1 MVGAEI
7 DRSGAFRTPS
17 MGREGAKYELKQP
30 FRLLLRWSHESI
42 LLNEVV
48 DS

>member
-1 MVGAEI
+1 MVETEI
-7 DRSGAFRTPS
+7 DRSGAFRTPNL
-17 MGREGAKYELKQP
+17 GREGATYELKQP